1 MKTGARRLTL
11 LTATVLAGV
20 FCDGSGHAASQSR
33 GNHPAATGGSQV
45 KAHGRVPVKIMHP
58 RTSVNAQDAEAISVR
73 VSRQAL
79 NGGGGMMRR
88 EIAPHSV
95 QTVTKQ
101 YIEMQSPAS
110 TALDM
115 IKNLQRATGSTA
127 DRPGILGGKTN
138 RRSLKALGM
147 GISVKGV
154 PGAGA

>member
-20 FCDGSGHAASQSR
+20 FCDGSSHAAPQSHSR
-33 GNHPAATGGSQV
+33 HPAATGGSQV
-45 KAHGRVPVKIMHP
+45 KAHGRVPVTTMHP

-115 IKNLQRATGSTA
+115 IKNLPSVTVSTV
-127 DRPGILGGKTN
+127 DSSGILG
-138 RRSLKALGM
+138 
-147 GISVKGV
+147 
-154 PGAGA
+154 